1 MALDIQTLVGI
12 AASVL
17 LFLLSYK
24 QTVGAKKERVRIAN
38 NEIQQTIVKRII
50 LESYTPN
57 VADLSRLIDGKAR
70 DNRVKANDLM
80 SITQILNTVFTRII
94 ESDLIASDQREKI
107 LERLNPIIVTVEES
121 PIKEAEIIELKPKID
136 LTYQRLLL
144 TLFIGFIAST
154 VGALLSILPSSQE
167 ETFSLL
173 SNEIII
179 VFALSISIIV
189 LISIMFKIKESQEET
204 NKSSSLENY
213 FEFEKEVGRLIK
225 KFGVLKPLPYHKK
238 PSEIG
243 YDYYIE
249 IKGEGIIIEV
259 KNWSKRFPINILQVT
274 IDRLQRVLKS
284 EENVKKAIIVTKNS
298 INYPSEILQGIPV
311 KIMSIKEFRNYLTL
325 EK

>member
-12 AASVL
+12 AASVF
-17 LFLLSYK
+17 LFLLSYW

-70 DNRVKANDLM
+70 DHRVKANDLM

-107 LERLNPIIVTVEES
+107 LKRLNPITVTVEES
-121 PIKEAEIIELKPKID
+121 PIKEAEVIEIKPTIELIS
-136 LTYQRLLL
+136 QRMLPL
-144 TLFIGFIAST
+144 LFIGIIAST
-154 VGALLSILPSSQE
+154 IGALLSILPYSQE
-167 ETFSLL
+167 ESVSLL
-173 SNEIII
+173 SNEIIV
-179 VFALSISIIV
+179 VFTLSISIIT
-189 LISIMFKIKESQEET
+189 LILILFKIKESQEESS
-204 NKSSSLENY
+204 KSSLFEKSLD
-213 FEFEKEVGRLIK
+213 FEKEVGEFIEKLE
-225 KFGVLKPLPYHKK
+225 VLKPR
-238 PSEIG
+238 PSHNHRYESG

-259 KNWSKRFPINILQVT
+259 KYWSKSVPSKILQLT

-284 EENVKKAIIVTKNS
+284 KENVGKAIIVTKNS
-298 INYPSEILQGIPV
+298 IYCPSDVLQDEHI
-311 KIMSIKEFRNYLTL
+311 KIMSFKEFRNYLSS

>member
-1 MALDIQTLVGI
+1 MAVDIQTLVGI
-12 AASVL
+12 AASVF
-17 LFLLSYK
+17 LFLLSYR
-24 QTVGAKKERVRIAN
+24 QTIGAKKERVRIAN

-70 DNRVKANDLM
+70 DYRVKANDLM

-121 PIKEAEIIELKPKID
+121 PIKEAEIIEIKPTIE
-136 LTYQRLLL
+136 LTSQRMLPPLI
-144 TLFIGFIAST
+144 IGIIAST
-154 VGALLSILPSSQE
+154 IGALLSILPYSQE
-167 ETFSLL
+167 ETLQLL

-179 VFALSISIIV
+179 VFALSISIIA

-204 NKSSSLENY
+204 NKSSILENSLE
-213 FEFEKEVGRLIK
+213 FENEVGRLIE
-225 KFGVLKPLPYHKK
+225 KFEVLKPRPYHDQ
-238 PSEIG
+238 PYESG

-298 INYPSEILQGIPV
+298 INYPSEVLQGIPV
-311 KIMSIKEFRNYLTL
+311 KIMSFKEFRNYLSL
-325 EK
+325 KK

>member
-1 MALDIQTLVGI
+1 MAIDIQTLVGI
-12 AASVL
+12 AASVF

-57 VADLSRLIDGKAR
+57 IADLSRLIDGKAR
-70 DNRVKANDLM
+70 DHRVKVNDLM

-121 PIKEAEIIELKPKID
+121 PIKEAEIIEIKPKIE
-136 LTYQRLLL
+136 LTYQRLLPP
-144 TLFIGFIAST
+144 LFIGIIAST
-154 VGALLSILPSSQE
+154 IGALLSILPYSQE

-173 SNEIII
+173 SNEIIS
-179 VFALSISIIV
+179 VFALSISIIA
-189 LISIMFKIKESQEET
+189 LISIIFKIKESQEET
-204 NKSSSLENY
+204 NKSSFLENSL
-213 FEFEKEVGRLIK
+213 EFEKEVGRLLK
-225 KFGVLKPLPYHKK
+225 KFGVLEPIPYHKK
-238 PSEIG
+238 PYEIG

-259 KNWSKRFPINILQVT
+259 KNWSKRFSINILQVT
-274 IDRLQRVLKS
+274 IDRLHRVIKS

-311 KIMSIKEFRNYLTL
+311 KIMSIKEFKNYLNL